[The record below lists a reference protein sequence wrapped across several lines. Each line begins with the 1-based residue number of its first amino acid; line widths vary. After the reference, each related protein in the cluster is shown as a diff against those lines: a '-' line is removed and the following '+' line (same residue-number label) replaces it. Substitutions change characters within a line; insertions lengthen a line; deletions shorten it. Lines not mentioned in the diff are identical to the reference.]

1 MLAFVQSHPCMRF
14 LLFMTKHF
22 PVQFILNPG
31 HIEYELGVLMM
42 GNIPNLN
49 KLQTH
54 KKPVLQTE
62 ITNH

>member
-1 MLAFVQSHPCMRF
+1 MLAFVQSRPCMLF
-14 LLFMTKHF
+14 LLSMTKHF

-42 GNIPNLN
+42 GNIPNPKRFN
-49 KLQTH
+49 SMT
-54 KKPVLQTE
+54 PVLQVE